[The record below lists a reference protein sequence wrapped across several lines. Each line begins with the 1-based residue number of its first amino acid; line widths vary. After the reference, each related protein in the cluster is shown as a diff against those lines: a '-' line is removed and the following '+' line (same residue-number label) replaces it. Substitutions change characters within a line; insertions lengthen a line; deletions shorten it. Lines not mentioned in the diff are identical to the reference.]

1 MKNKVYGYLRGST
14 GDIDKN
20 NQKDAISKV
29 AKSRNIKIEYIE
41 DTVSSGK
48 PYAKRGISNLIDECN
63 KGDSIIVAEVS
74 RFARNT
80 EEMLMISRICLEQG
94 ISLEILNPA
103 LKFDDSIATKAVII
117 VMGLASEIER
127 HFIRTRTR
135 QSLAIRK
142 ELIEKQGYFLNKKG
156 EKVYQLGAKKG
167 RFQKLKL
174 EAKAGKVLEY
184 RKLKL
189 SNTAIG
195 KLLGCN
201 RISVERFLTRYPI
214 KGDKYVKNPP
224 NFKS

>member
-167 RFQKLKL
+167 RYQKLKL
-174 EAKAGKVLEY
+174 EPKAGKVLEY

-195 KLLGCN
+195 FI
-201 RISVERFLTRYPI
+201 ISE
-214 KGDKYVKNPP
+214 
-224 NFKS
+224 

>member
-94 ISLEILNPA
+94 ISLEILNP
-103 LKFDDSIATKAVII
+103 
-117 VMGLASEIER
+117 G
-127 HFIRTRTR
+127 
-135 QSLAIRK
+135 
-142 ELIEKQGYFLNKKG
+142 
-156 EKVYQLGAKKG
+156 
-167 RFQKLKL
+167 
-174 EAKAGKVLEY
+174 
-184 RKLKL
+184 
-189 SNTAIG
+189 
-195 KLLGCN
+195 
-201 RISVERFLTRYPI
+201 
-214 KGDKYVKNPP
+214 
-224 NFKS
+224 